1 MNDVPGHL
9 CQRCPG
15 TSRKCPRGDTL
26 HTHTTF
32 VPRPI
37 LVAAERFG
45 RRRQPDPQR
54 ERVNADRAVVER
66 VDDPALAPPG
76 QRCGTMLPVCT

>member
-1 MNDVPGHL
+1 VL
-9 CQRCPG
+9 
-15 TSRKCPRGDTL
+15 TCPRGDTL

-45 RRRQPDPQR
+45 RRRRPDPQR
-54 ERVNADRAVVER
+54 ERVNADRAVVEG